1 MFSGVPWSGMRK
13 VFAMLGRMLRSWL
26 SMFQPEVQEKV
37 ELVIHKVEA
46 EASSAPRIKWNMHT
60 SGSA

>member
-1 MFSGVPWSGMRK
+1 MGK

-26 SMFQPEVQEKV
+26 PMFKPEVQEKV
-37 ELVIHKVEA
+37 ELVIHKVDA
-46 EASSAPRIKWNMHT
+46 EASYAPRIKWNMHT